1 MQVKKKIIL
10 SILLAIIAGLYSI
23 NYFRNVHTISTS
35 GDIAFHFARVKG
47 LSSIFSGPINF
58 TTFNHYGSGVNYF
71 YPYLTFF
78 PAVIFYWISNNLI
91 VSYIPE

>member
-47 LSSIFSGPINF
+47 LSSIFLVQSI
-58 TTFNHYGSGVNYF
+58 
-71 YPYLTFF
+71 LRR
-78 PAVIFYWISNNLI
+78 LI
-91 VSYIPE
+91 IMGAE